1 SRAHAPLAR
10 VRRCALRGASRRV
23 PRVPREPRS
32 LLASA
37 RLLLYRHQG
46 VNASAQAGVAPRRG
60 TPWAEA
66 VVRRERGSGSEAR
79 CEREAPRDAAT
90 FVFAPGLTGGPPRL
104 RAKDGGAGD
113 RRAELRRDRE
123 RFEVVLG
130 RLGVGIVHGHRA
142 TLALDEPRAHRVAVI
157 VPRIARLRFL
167 ERLIHR
173 LARAPAIDARRAAG
187 AARGCAARGCATLRH
202 RAPSARG
209 VAAARAAVGTP
220 ACRRSAALRAAG
232 AGFPSGRGASRSAS
246 RSAARRYA
254 TGRWRDAARAV
265 RAARAARATVARR
278 PAARAGRASA
288 RSHWAPT
295 ARAAG
300 GSPRERGSAARA
312 HVREKI
318 GALGAAARRRENDA
332 ERD

>member
-1 SRAHAPLAR
+1 
-10 VRRCALRGASRRV
+10 
-23 PRVPREPRS
+23 
-32 LLASA
+32 
-37 RLLLYRHQG
+37 
-46 VNASAQAGVAPRRG
+46 
-60 TPWAEA
+60 
-66 VVRRERGSGSEAR
+66 
-79 CEREAPRDAAT
+79 
-90 FVFAPGLTGGPPRL
+90 
-104 RAKDGGAGD
+104 
-113 RRAELRRDRE
+113 
-123 RFEVVLG
+123 G

-173 LARAPAIDARRAAG
+173 LARARAIDARRAAG

-332 ERD
+332 ERDEALPGPHRIGLSFEVGVPSAPASRVYRRDWSSPTAAARKRTPRPERVSRIEPLLARTRVWFLSPEKIPEFRPCARSRRRSRPR